1 MYQLRDY
8 VRFSILFLFLLLFLT
23 VQAMVF
29 SVAFA
34 DISVKMYSTAN
45 PKQSIGSIIFKDT
58 TYGLMII
65 PDLHGLSPGAHG
77 FHLHDRP
84 SCEEHAQH
92 AGGHYDPLNTQ
103 KHLGPYD
110 KQGHLGDLP
119 VLVVDKNGDA
129 MLPIVAP
136 RLTEK
141 DLPGSA
147 VIIHAGADNYSD
159 SPAPLGGGGER
170 VACGII
176 K

>member
-1 MYQLRDY
+1 MYQLKDY
-8 VRFSILFLFLLLFLT
+8 VRFFILFLFFLLFQ
-23 VQAMVF
+23 VIQAILF
-29 SVAFA
+29 STAFA
-34 DISVKMYSTAN
+34 DISVRMYLTAN
-45 PKQSIGSIIFKDT
+45 PKQSIGNIIFKNT

-65 PDLHGLSPGAHG
+65 PDLHGLSPGMHG

-84 SCEEHAQH
+84 SCEDHAH
-92 AGGHYDPLNTQ
+92 SAGGHYDPLNTQ

-119 VLVVDKNGDA
+119 VLVVDKKGDA
-129 MLPIVAP
+129 ILPMVAP

-141 DLPGSA
+141 DLQGRA
-147 VIIHAGADNYSD
+147 VIIHEGDDNYAD